1 MSDSITKDEIDWV
14 EYDLN
19 LFTAEN
25 WDEEEEESTWDSF
38 YTCQPSVYVSLKDN
52 RSLRFYLEAF
62 TMTEEETRVLQP
74 QLKYGNE
81 EDFFISLDEF
91 KRECKVIPDRI
102 NKLLDKLPNPYS
114 LAFHSE
120 VQEINWINT

>member
-1 MSDSITKDEIDWV
+1 MASITRDEIGWV

-25 WDEEEEESTWDSF
+25 WDEKEQESTWDPF
-38 YTCQPSVYVSLKDN
+38 YTCQPSLYVSLKDN

-62 TMTEEETRVLQP
+62 TMTEEETNVIQP
-74 QLKYGNE
+74 QLEHGTQQ
-81 EDFFISLDEF
+81 DFFIPLDEF
-91 KRECKVIPDRI
+91 RRECGLIPNRI
-102 NKLLDKLPNPYS
+102 SELLDKLPNPYS
-114 LAFHSE
+114 LSFHSE